1 MLPPR
6 FLLAGKISEL
16 REQLL
21 DIFPI
26 DQVVDERL
34 QIVRA
39 AIAIVDVIGMLPDV
53 TAEDRRAAMDQRA
66 FAVGGLGDFQLAVL
80 HRQPAP
86 ARTEL
91 ADAGRGEIGF
101 ELLEAAE
108 VLVDLLLQAAGQ
120 FAAAAIGLHPV
131 PEMHVVVVLSGIVE
145 DRGVFAERCLDDLLE
160 GFALEFGP
168 LDRVV
173 AIGHVSL
180 VMLVVMI
187 FQRFLRHMG
196 RQGVISVR
204 QGGKRKGHGVMSAMM
219 GDVGSGEWA

>member
-1 MLPPR
+1 MRASDRPMRESRCGRRQTWTPTKGGGSSMLPPR
-6 FLLAGKISEL
+6 FSAPWKISEL

-39 AIAIVDVIGMLPDV
+39 AVAIVDVIGMLPDV

-66 FAVGGLGDFQLAVL
+66 FAVGCLGDFQLAVL

-91 ADAGRGEIGF
+91 ADAGGGEIGL

-108 VLVDLLLQAAGQ
+108 VLVDLLLQTAGQ

-145 DRGVFAERCLDDLLE
+145 D
-160 GFALEFGP
+160 
-168 LDRVV
+168 
-173 AIGHVSL
+173 
-180 VMLVVMI
+180 
-187 FQRFLRHMG
+187 
-196 RQGVISVR
+196 
-204 QGGKRKGHGVMSAMM
+204 GGKIGRAH
-219 GDVGSGEWA
+219 